1 VKREASKKNESD
13 AMVTQPS
20 EKMVVMNQHEGN
32 LMLPNDEY
40 NRTLVGNVHPSNW
53 VNPEPAGRY
62 NIVVIGA
69 GTAGL
74 ITAVIAASLGAK
86 VALIEKHL
94 MGGDCLNVGC
104 VPSKGIIR
112 AARAWADL
120 RNAEEFGL
128 HIPPG
133 VKYDFGAVMTRMRKL
148 RAQISHNDS
157 AHRYAKLGVDVY
169 IGSGRFIGA
178 DSIQVEG
185 PAGNR
190 TLTFAKAAVCTGARA
205 SVPLT
210 PGLKEAGYLTNETV
224 FSLTELPSRI
234 GVIGAGPIGCELA
247 QSFVRFGSQVHLIE
261 TAHGILPNED
271 RDAAHI
277 VEQQMLQDGVKLF
290 CCGKDVKVQ
299 KTEVGKRLTVE
310 SHGQQYDVTVDE
322 ILVGVGRT
330 PNVEG
335 IGLEAVGV
343 EYDKNGI
350 KVNVQLQTTNPRIF
364 AAGDICSRYKFTHA
378 ADAMAQI
385 VIQNALFPHPFGIG
399 YASVESLIMPWCT
412 FTEPEVAHVG
422 MYEKDAKEKGIEV
435 ETYTYKLS
443 EVDRAILDG
452 EDKGFARI
460 HIQKGTDK
468 IVGATIVAA
477 HAGDMISEFSVA
489 MKAGTG
495 AKTIAGTIHPYPTQA
510 EVNKKVVNLWRKAHF
525 TPQTKNW
532 LMKLFAWMRK

>member
-1 VKREASKKNESD
+1 MIMSQA
-13 AMVTQPS
+13 
-20 EKMVVMNQHEGN
+20 EKGSVMSHVEIGA
-32 LMLPNDEY
+32 LLPNDEHD
-40 NRTLVGNVHPSNW
+40 RVLAENVHPSNW
-53 VNPEPAGRY
+53 VNPEPSGRY
-62 NIVVIGA
+62 NIVVLGA

-86 VALIEKHL
+86 VALIEKLL

-104 VPSKGIIR
+104 VPSKGVIR

-120 RNAEEFGL
+120 RKAEAFGL

-133 VKYDFGAVMTRMRKL
+133 VKYDFGAAMARMRKL
-148 RAQISHNDS
+148 RARISHNDS
-157 AHRYAKLGVDVY
+157 AHRYTKLGVDVY
-169 IGSGRFIGA
+169 IGSGRFTSG
-178 DSIQVEG
+178 DTIQVEG
-185 PAGNR
+185 KAGNR
-190 TLTFAKAAVCTGARA
+190 TLKFIRAAICTGARA
-205 SVPLT
+205 STPPT

-224 FSLTELPSRI
+224 FSLTELPRRI

-247 QSFVRFGSQVHLIE
+247 QSFARFGSQVYLIE
-261 TAHGILPNED
+261 AMHGIMPNED
-271 RDAAHI
+271 RDAAEL
-277 VEQQMLQDGVKLF
+277 VEQQMIKDGVTVL
-290 CCGKDVKVQ
+290 CCGKDLRVN
-299 KTEVGKRLTVE
+299 KTDQGKRLTVD

-335 IGLEAVGV
+335 LGLETVRVDFDQNGV
-343 EYDKNGI
+343 
-350 KVNVQLQTTNPRIF
+350 KVNGRLQTSNARVF

-385 VIQNALFPHPFGIG
+385 VVQNALFPHPFGLG
-399 YASVESLIMPWCT
+399 YASVDSLVMPWCT

-422 MYEKDAKEKGIEV
+422 MYEKDAKAKGIDV
-435 ETYTYKLS
+435 ETYTFKLD

-452 EDKGFARI
+452 EEEGFARV
-460 HIQKGTDK
+460 HIQKGTDT
-468 IVGATIVAA
+468 ILGATIVAA

-489 MKAGTG
+489 MKAGAG

-525 TPQTKNW
+525 TQGTKNM
-532 LMKLFAWMRK
+532 LMKLFAWMRRG